1 MKAQPLLPAPLKRRR
16 GPRVAVLALVLCSL
30 LVPFAFL
37 FDRAPTGGYVT
48 TEEQHRQEV
57 VLPLVDHVVVERK
70 GRGGAVTG
78 GRQDAPEKKITRG
91 SSGVIHQHEPEKR
104 ISEGRGVVDQH
115 KQIDGHSTNGV
126 AKPKVLPAP
135 KVNPSKAVGEST
147 RDTREIRKDV
157 QERQKGAKA
166 DDVERAKACQLE
178 FGSYCLWSIEHKEV
192 MKDSIVKRLKDQLFV
207 ARSYYPSIAKLQGQ
221 EALTQEMK
229 QNIQDH
235 ERVLSVSTV
244 DADLPSFINK
254 RMEQMERTIAR
265 SKSCTVDCKNVDRK
279 LRQILDMTEDEAH
292 FHMKQSAFLYNLGA
306 QTLPKSHHCLSMR
319 LTLEYFKSSSLDS
332 DDSPSGKFNSPK
344 YRHYVIL
351 SRNVLAASVV
361 INSTVSSC
369 KEPGILAFH
378 ILTDAQ
384 NFYAMKHWFARN
396 SYKSA
401 AIHVINYEA
410 IILERLPKYSIRHLY
425 LPEEFRVLIRST
437 KQPTDNTRMEYLS
450 LFSHSHFLI
459 PEIFKYLNKV
469 VLLDDDLV
477 IQRDL
482 SFLWNIDMGDKV
494 NGAVEFCG
502 LKLGQMRNVLGK
514 TAYDPKSCAWISG
527 VNLIN
532 LDKWR
537 EHNVTENYL
546 MLMKKFKFKDEQ
558 SLRAAAFPLSL
569 LSFQHLIYPLDEKLT
584 LSGLGYDY
592 GIDEEVARRSVSLHY
607 NGNMKPWLELGIPHY
622 KKYWKRFLVRGDQF
636 MDECNVNP

>member
-37 FDRAPTGGYVT
+37 FDRAPSGGRYVT
-48 TEEQHRQEV
+48 TEERHRQEV
-57 VLPLVDHVVVERK
+57 VLPLVDHVVVEKRS
-70 GRGGAVTG
+70 RGGAVNG

-91 SSGVIHQHEPEKR
+91 SSGVIHQHAPDKR
-104 ISEGRGVVDQH
+104 ISKGSAGVVDQH
-115 KQIDGHSTNGV
+115 KQIDGHSI
-126 AKPKVLPAP
+126 PKDTVLPAP
-135 KVNPSKAVGEST
+135 KVKPSKDVAEST
-147 RDTREIRKDV
+147 RDLRETSKDT
-157 QERQKGAKA
+157 QGRHKSAKA
-166 DDVERAKACQLE
+166 DEMEKAKSCQLE

-192 MKDSIVKRLKDQLFV
+192 MKDSVVKRLKDQLFV

-254 RMEQMERTIAR
+254 RMEQMGRIIAR
-265 SKSCTVDCKNVDRK
+265 SESCRVDCKNVDRK

-401 AIHVINYEA
+401 AIHVLNYEA
-410 IILERLPKYSIRHLY
+410 IILEKLPKYGIRELY
-425 LPEEFRVLIRST
+425 LPEEFRVLIRSS
-437 KQPTDNTRMEYLS
+437 KQPTENTRMEYLS

-477 IQRDL
+477 VQRDL

-514 TAYDPKSCAWISG
+514 TAYDPKSCAWMSG

-537 EHNVTENYL
+537 EHNITENYL
-546 MLMKKFKFKDEQ
+546 LLMRKFKFKDEQ

-592 GIDEEVARRSVSLHY
+592 RIDHKVAQRSASLHY
-607 NGNMKPWLELGIPHY
+607 NGNMKPWLEFGIPDY